1 MHDFALHVFFTSQ
14 TVLYAPMTS
23 LYVGGQST
31 SELRTYL
38 SADLWDVR
46 GRKVQSEMH
55 SRIW

>member
-1 MHDFALHVFFTSQ
+1 MHDFALHVFFISQ

-38 SADLWDVR
+38 SADFFVLQVGCTW
-46 GRKVQSEMH
+46 
-55 SRIW
+55 